1 MQIPCFI
8 VRVFYWFWPHP
19 SHHETK
25 QLGQDDAGV
34 FFLITLLSLELVW
47 FGFLS
52 YDWVLVLWLGS
63 CLMVG
68 FLSYE
73 MGSCLMFGF
82 LSYGWVFVL
91 WLGSCLMLCVL
102 VLWSGFLSYDMGS
115 CLMIWVLVL

>member
-1 MQIPCFI
+1 MGFRLFFQLWPRVEAGMSMQISCFI

-52 YDWVLVLWLGS
+52 YDWVFVLCLGS
-63 CLMVG
+63 CLMNG
-68 FLSYE
+68 FLSYV
-73 MGSCLMFGF
+73 
-82 LSYGWVFVL
+82 WVFVL
-91 WLGSCLMLCVL
+91 
-102 VLWSGFLSYDMGS
+102 
-115 CLMIWVLVL
+115 